1 MNIQTSAKLQ
11 LSLTKKWKNMCRL
24 VSHSAKINQKC
35 YFHITLLVYL
45 FSQIASSLCYIFY
58 IFPNTPYKHPFNLE
72 TLITQASFHIK
83 YL

>member
-24 VSHSAKINQKC
+24 VFHSAKINQKC

-45 FSQIASSLCYIFY
+45 FSQIASSF
-58 IFPNTPYKHPFNLE
+58 
-72 TLITQASFHIK
+72 
-83 YL
+83 